1 MFCLRSIAIERL
13 AVQNV
18 LKRTREKSMS
28 KRFENKVVVVTGA
41 AGGIGRATVERFIR
55 DGARVVASDLKDA
68 PIEETAAAVEK
79 IGGEVL
85 TTAHDVSSWDDW
97 QRVIAESTS
106 RFGGVDYLVNNAGIE
121 GAVATIDE
129 YPEDAFDQVLAVNV
143 KGVFLGMK
151 AVIPELR
158 KRGGGAIVNLAS
170 VAGVMGGPTVPAYTA
185 SKHAVIGLTKSAAMG
200 YGADKI
206 RVNAVG
212 PAPIDTR
219 MMRSLESGMA
229 PGEEAGVK
237 AGFEM
242 QIPLGRYGTPAEVAA
257 VIAFLCS
264 DDAAYVSGSFYTVDG
279 GMTNY

>member
-1 MFCLRSIAIERL
+1 
-13 AVQNV
+13 
-18 LKRTREKSMS
+18 MS
-28 KRFENKVVVVTGA
+28 KRFEGKVVIVTGA
-41 AGGIGRATVERFIR
+41 AGGIGRATVQRFIE
-55 DGARVVASDLKDA
+55 DGARVVATDLKDA
-68 PIEETAAAVEK
+68 PIEETAAAVETM
-79 IGGEVL
+79 GGEVL
-85 TTAHDVSSWDDW
+85 TAAHDVSAWEDW
-97 QRVIAESTS
+97 QRVVAESVS

-121 GAVATIDE
+121 GKVATIDE
-129 YPEDAFDQVLAVNV
+129 YPEEAFDQVLAVNI

-185 SKHAVIGLTKSAAMG
+185 SKHAVIGLTKSAATG
-200 YGADKI
+200 YGSDLI

-229 PGEEAGVK
+229 PGDEALVK
-237 AGFEM
+237 AGIES
-242 QIPLGRYGTPAEVAA
+242 QIPLGRYGTADEVAS

-264 DDAAYVSGSFYTVDG
+264 DDARYVSGSFYTVDG

>member
-1 MFCLRSIAIERL
+1 
-13 AVQNV
+13 
-18 LKRTREKSMS
+18 
-28 KRFENKVVVVTGA
+28 
-41 AGGIGRATVERFIR
+41 VERFVR
-55 DGARVVASDLKDA
+55 DGARVVATDLKDA
-68 PIEETAAAVEK
+68 PIDETAAVVENL
-79 IGGEVL
+79 GGEIL
-85 TTAHDVSSWDDW
+85 TIAHDVSSWDDW
-97 QRVIAESTS
+97 CRVMAESVS

-121 GAVATIDE
+121 GKVATIDE

-143 KGVFLGMK
+143 KGVFLGLK

-185 SKHAVIGLTKSAAMG
+185 SKHAVIGLTKSAAAG
-200 YGADKI
+200 YGAEKI

-237 AGFEM
+237 AGIEM
-242 QIPLGRYGTPAEVAA
+242 QIPLGRYGTADEVAS

-264 DDAAYVSGSFYTVDG
+264 EDANYVSGSFYTVDG

>member
-1 MFCLRSIAIERL
+1 
-13 AVQNV
+13 
-18 LKRTREKSMS
+18 MS

-41 AGGIGRATVERFIR
+41 AGGIGRATVERFVR
-55 DGARVVASDLKDA
+55 DGARVVATDLKDA
-68 PIEETAAAVEK
+68 PIEETAASVEK

-85 TTAHDVSSWDDW
+85 TAAHDVSSWDDW
-97 QRVIAESTS
+97 QRVMAESTS
-106 RFGGVDYLVNNAGIE
+106 RFGGVDFLVNNAGIE
-121 GAVATIDE
+121 GAVAAIDVH
-129 YPEDAFDQVLAVNV
+129 PEAAFDQVLAVNV

-170 VAGVMGGPTVPAYTA
+170 IAGVMGGPTVPAYTA

-200 YGADKI
+200 YGSESI

-219 MMRSLESGMA
+219 MMRSLETGIA

-242 QIPLGRYGTPAEVAA
+242 QIPLGRYGTPDEVAA
-257 VIAFLCS
+257 IITFLCS
-264 DDAAYVSGSFYTVDG
+264 DDASYVSGSFYTVDG

>member
-1 MFCLRSIAIERL
+1 
-13 AVQNV
+13 
-18 LKRTREKSMS
+18 MS
-28 KRFENKVVVVTGA
+28 KRFEGRVVVVTGA

-55 DGARVVASDLKDA
+55 DGARVVATDLKDA
-68 PIEETAAAVEK
+68 PIDETAASVEK

-85 TTAHDVSSWDDW
+85 TAAHDVSSWDDW
-97 QRVIAESTS
+97 QRVMAEGAS
-106 RFGGVDYLVNNAGIE
+106 RFGGVDFLVNNAGIE
-121 GAVATIDE
+121 GAVAAIDVH
-129 YPEDAFDQVLAVNV
+129 PEAAFDKVLAVNV

-170 VAGVMGGPTVPAYTA
+170 IAGVMGGPTVPAYTA

-200 YGADKI
+200 YGSENI

-219 MMRSLESGMA
+219 MMRSLETGMA

-237 AGFEM
+237 AGIEM
-242 QIPLGRYGTPAEVAA
+242 QIPLGRYGTPDEVAA

-264 DDAAYVSGSFYTVDG
+264 DDASYVSGSFYTVDG